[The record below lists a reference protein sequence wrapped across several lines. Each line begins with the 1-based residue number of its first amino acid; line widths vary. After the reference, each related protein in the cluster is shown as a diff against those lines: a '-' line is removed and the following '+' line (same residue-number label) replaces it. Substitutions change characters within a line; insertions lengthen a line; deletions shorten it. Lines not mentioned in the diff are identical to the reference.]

1 MKQNYVVY
9 HLHDDKGSLLDSC
22 TKWEDYVDL
31 AASYGMKAIASTNHG
46 YNLNWTEKKQYA
58 EKKGLKFIVGC
69 EVYLTS
75 EIYHYP
81 EIPDEVY
88 ESYQGWDPQEAQEEI
103 DKMMDAERYK
113 VRDNFHT
120 ILLCKNA
127 RGVLEL
133 NKVMGTSYDVDH
145 KYYKPRITFEE
156 FFGLSDNII
165 KISACL
171 ASPLRKYT
179 SECDGFRQEVY
190 DKLCKTYDYY
200 EIQYHDCDDQKEYN
214 QYLWE
219 LSKKYHKP
227 LIAATDTHSLNAY
240 KAECRKILMMGKGI
254 EFTGEDEFDL
264 TFKSYNELVDAFTVQ
279 DALPR
284 EVWMEAIEN
293 TNRMADSVTDF
304 TLSTKARYPILTGTS
319 ESDAKVYIKRTH
331 DMLNDKICRGIIPE
345 YEATQFKAD
354 VEEELTVFKKTNM
367 LGFML
372 SMSDLMIWGKN
383 EGIPFGPSRGSV
395 AGSRC
400 AFVTDII
407 DVDPARWNLV
417 FSRFCNENRVEIG
430 DIDIDV
436 PDAYRP
442 MIYNHIFESFGR
454 EKCAYVLAMGTL
466 AGKATIDEIGRAL
479 AKVWKRENPDA
490 DESRNPYSL
499 DRIAKVKK
507 EYDASA
513 EKCRAD
519 HPDIFYYFDGLQG
532 TIVSLSHHPA
542 GVIIAP
548 IDLYK
553 RYGVFQDKDGL
564 PILCLDMEASHAV
577 GLAKYDILGLDTVS
591 VIDKT
596 CKLADISYPHTW
608 EMDFDDQA
616 VWADMKTSPVGI
628 FQFVEDFASRQPFD
642 PAALLTETSSSGMK
656 QITIRR
662 LKSTSC

>member
-1 MKQNYVVY
+1 MEQNYVVY

-103 DKMMDAERYK
+103 GKMMDAERYK

-133 NKVMGTSYDVDH
+133 NKVMSTSYDADH

-190 DKLCKTYDYY
+190 DKLCETYDYY

-319 ESDAKVYIKRTH
+319 ESDANVYIKRTH
-331 DMLNDKICRGIIPE
+331 DMLNDKIRRGIIPE
-345 YEATQFKAD
+345 YEVAQFKAD
-354 VEEELTVFKKTNM
+354 VEEELTVFKKT
-367 LGFML
+367 
-372 SMSDLMIWGKN
+372 S
-383 EGIPFGPSRGSV
+383 
-395 AGSRC
+395 C
-400 AFVTDII
+400 
-407 DVDPARWNLV
+407 
-417 FSRFCNENRVEIG
+417 FC
-430 DIDIDV
+430 
-436 PDAYRP
+436 
-442 MIYNHIFESFGR
+442 
-454 EKCAYVLAMGTL
+454 
-466 AGKATIDEIGRAL
+466 
-479 AKVWKRENPDA
+479 
-490 DESRNPYSL
+490 
-499 DRIAKVKK
+499 
-507 EYDASA
+507 
-513 EKCRAD
+513 
-519 HPDIFYYFDGLQG
+519 
-532 TIVSLSHHPA
+532 
-542 GVIIAP
+542 
-548 IDLYK
+548 
-553 RYGVFQDKDGL
+553 
-564 PILCLDMEASHAV
+564 
-577 GLAKYDILGLDTVS
+577 
-591 VIDKT
+591 
-596 CKLADISYPHTW
+596 
-608 EMDFDDQA
+608 
-616 VWADMKTSPVGI
+616 
-628 FQFVEDFASRQPFD
+628 
-642 PAALLTETSSSGMK
+642 
-656 QITIRR
+656 
-662 LKSTSC
+662 